1 MNRSIY
7 IILIPALLVA
17 VGYVIVL
24 RMMGLAPG
32 YPRLIIAMVLFFGGI
47 YWLSKRSAKKVN
59 SSGQ

>member
-1 MNRSIY
+1 MNGSIL

-17 VGYVIVL
+17 AGYIVVL

-32 YPRLIIAMVLFFGGI
+32 YPRLAIAMILFFAGI
-47 YWLSKRSAKKVN
+47 YWLSRRSGKKAN